1 MKKAIVV
8 VSFGTTHR
16 DAEASC
22 IRPVEAAL
30 SAAFPDWEIRRAWTS
45 RIIAR
50 RLAARGEAVENETE
64 ALERLRSEGYERIA
78 FVPTHMIRG
87 QEYERV
93 TAVAAGLPVSAP
105 LLDTGEDLKWMAALL
120 DGIAVQE
127 GRTLLVMGHG
137 TDHAADATYARLRAA
152 LTDRVKL
159 ACVEGRHAL
168 DGVMD
173 ELEAVPGRALTLMPL
188 MLVAGDHAKND
199 LAGDEGD
206 SWKNRLESR
215 GFDVRVRL
223 EGLGASA
230 AVQQRFVEK
239 AREIM
244 Q

>member
-1 MKKAIVV
+1 MKKAIVA

-22 IRPVEAAL
+22 ICPVEAAL

-120 DGIAVQE
+120 DGIATAE

-215 GFDVRVRL
+215 GFDIRLRL
-223 EGLGASA
+223 EGLGASV